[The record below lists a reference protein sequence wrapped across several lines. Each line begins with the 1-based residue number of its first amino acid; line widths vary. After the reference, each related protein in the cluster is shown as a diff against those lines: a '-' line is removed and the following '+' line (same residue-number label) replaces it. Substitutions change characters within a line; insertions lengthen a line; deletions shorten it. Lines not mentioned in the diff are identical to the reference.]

1 MKFADFSFTL
11 MVFFF
16 CLTLYLW
23 GRFRSVR
30 PEEVLYGGQVRGES
44 EMKYKDQPGTR
55 LRHTY
60 EVVNDGPWH
69 VNNLELHVE
78 WPFQVAN
85 NKPLGKWLLYM
96 DDEPAIEG
104 KVRFLSLFN
113 PVAAWKIDG
122 C

>member
-1 MKFADFSFTL
+1 
-11 MVFFF
+11 
-16 CLTLYLW
+16 
-23 GRFRSVR
+23 
-30 PEEVLYGGQVRGES
+30 
-44 EMKYKDQPGTR
+44 MKYKDQPGTR

-69 VNNLELHVE
+69 VNNLEVHVE

-104 KVRFLSLFN
+104 MSVQHLCVCSTLHFLVVKIYPAFLTVRSNSSF
-113 PVAAWKIDG
+113 
-122 C
+122 